1 MCLCFELSQVMPEA
15 YWTRTRLQYRLICDL
30 IEQVDSAVSALTVL
44 SFANNLY
51 FVCIQLLKS
60 MK

>member
-1 MCLCFELSQVMPEA
+1 MPEA
-15 YWTRTRLQYRLICDL
+15 FWTRTRLQYRLICDL
-30 IEQVDSAVSALTVL
+30 IEHVDSVVSAITML